1 LNLLLIVVPKIFRPC
16 EKSPFESPFEKSK
29 LVPSQS
35 PFAKS
40 LWSFGGR
47 AHAPRCHRPRHR
59 AASGVA
65 GWPTRPPPPS
75 ALARPLR
82 GAESHVEPP
91 GCHAPPEQRI
101 YYGTYIKHRILQR
114 PASVACPFVIHTLF
128 CNKSFVTYHTQRI
141 SKNIVNCDATAT
153 LEKISGV
160 KAGSAISLAAGATRA
175 PIGPPLAAIRSCTT
189 AC

>member
-1 LNLLLIVVPKIFRPC
+1 MFRPC
-16 EKSPFESPFEKSK
+16 EIKSPFTKKSLRK
-29 LVPSQS
+29 VPSQS

-40 LWSFGGR
+40 LRWPRARSAPPPPAPPRRERRGWV
-47 AHAPRCHRPRHR
+47 AHAPAAPVRPRT
-59 AASGVA
+59 AAA
-65 GWPTRPPPPS
+65 GRRIARRTARVPRTTRTTH
-75 ALARPLR
+75 LLR
-82 GAESHVEPP
+82 
-91 GCHAPPEQRI
+91 
-101 YYGTYIKHRILQR
+101 YIHKSTVLQR

-175 PIGPPLAAIRSCTT
+175 PRPAAPGSHSVLHHSVLD
-189 AC
+189 

>member
-1 LNLLLIVVPKIFRPC
+1 MFRHC
-16 EKSPFESPFEKSK
+16 EKSLRKSLRKYLRKVQACPFEKSLRK
-29 LVPSQS
+29 VPSQS
-35 PFAKS
+35 P
-40 LWSFGGR
+40 FGGR
-47 AHAPRCHRPRHR
+47 AHAPRRHR

-101 YYGTYIKHRILQR
+101 YYGTYIEHRILQR